1 MREILQWTTLVV
13 CAAAAAARIPSALR
27 GRNRSLFFIFF
38 LATAAGVLSLE
49 LFYLPIDG
57 ALGGINIASL
67 LLRLIVFAVIFL
79 VAFRVS
85 RAFRAG
91 DADPMISGRIGLCVL
106 GLFSAALVTLFV
118 LMDPSASSPGM
129 AEASGRS
136 RRNADLLPFYWA
148 TARGYPTYVS
158 LALLPLLVRTLGS
171 RLPPLVRAGAGLM
184 AAGAAATTA
193 GFLLEFAAPAFA
205 LERLAVN
212 NAAVLFFV
220 SGLVMVWLARIRVA
234 GMGGLETS
242 STER

>member
-27 GRNRSLFFIFF
+27 GRNRSLFFIFL

-49 LFYLPIDG
+49 LFYLPIDR
-57 ALGGINIASL
+57 ALGGVNIASL

-85 RAFRAG
+85 RAFGAG
-91 DADPMISGRIGLCVL
+91 ADPMISGRIGLSML
-106 GLFSAALVTLFV
+106 GLFSAALVTLFL
-118 LMDPSASSPGM
+118 LMDPAASSPGL
-129 AEASGRS
+129 ADAGGTSQ
-136 RRNADLLPFYWA
+136 RNADLLPFYWA
-148 TARGYPTYVS
+148 TARGYPTYIS
-158 LALLPLLVRTLGS
+158 LALMPLLVRALRS

-220 SGLVMVWLARIRVA
+220 SGLVMVWLARVRA
-234 GMGGLETS
+234 KGMGGLGTS
-242 STER
+242 STEG